1 MYLVVHSSILCTR
14 YFAKGCSDEWG
25 KINERCLAIHVPRT
39 VAVPPLFG
47 PAMTDPS
54 CKVGGL
60 LFGLLASF
68 TWMNECIYNMIVYL
82 AMLSGTLCGSTSLI
96 RHGVQSYSWALF
108 QLRQGQLAYTRD
120 LCTKHVISAVDNLLP
135 RLICCIVWK
144 VFFSALKNRSVKV

>member
-1 MYLVVHSSILCTR
+1 MYLVVHRPILCTR
-14 YFAKGCSDEWG
+14 YFASGCSDEWG
-25 KINERCLAIHVPRT
+25 KINERGLAILVPRT

-82 AMLSGTLCGSTSLI
+82 AMLSETLCGSTSLI

-108 QLRQGQLAYTRD
+108 QLRQGQLAYTRG
-120 LCTKHVISAVDNLLP
+120 LCTKQVISAVDNLFV
-135 RLICCIVWK
+135 RLILLYCFK
-144 VFFSALKNRSVKV
+144 GFLQHSQK